1 MSMAVV
7 EMFWGLLVTSLNMW
21 FTCQHGLRPWISWDN
36 VHDGFSQI
44 AYFPTVIIPPA
55 TLAWAYAL
63 WWVVPISGALFFGF
77 FSFGE
82 DAMKDY
88 RKSLQWFR
96 TTVLRLPPPTN
107 HHPTV
112 MGPSSFTRYVHHTIH
127 LLCSWVLID

>member
-1 MSMAVV
+1 MAVI

-21 FTCQHGLRPWISWDN
+21 FSCQHGLRPWISWEN
-36 VHDGFSQI
+36 VHVGFSQI
-44 AYFPTVIIPPA
+44 AYFPTVIIPPT

-63 WWVVPISGALFFGF
+63 WCVVPISGALFSVF

-96 TTVLRLPPPTN
+96 TMVSRPPPLTN

-112 MGPSSFTRYVHHTIH
+112 VGLPSFRRYVHHTIH
-127 LLCSWVLID
+127 LLCFDVLIN